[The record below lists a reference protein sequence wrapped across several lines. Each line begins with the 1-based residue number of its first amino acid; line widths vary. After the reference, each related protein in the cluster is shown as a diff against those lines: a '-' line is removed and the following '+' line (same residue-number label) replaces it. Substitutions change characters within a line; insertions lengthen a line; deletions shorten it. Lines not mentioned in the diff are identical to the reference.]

1 MYRYKLTIEYFG
13 ADFCGWQAQE
23 GVATVQQA
31 IESALTPLLQAE
43 DEGTPRLFCSGR
55 TDTGVHALGQV
66 AHIDLSRNME
76 AYKLLKALNYYLH
89 NQRIKI
95 VACENLGLASETDF
109 HARFSCI
116 QRSYK
121 YRIINRLAPL
131 AIEKD
136 LAWHFPHSLDEKKMH
151 KAAQCLIGKHD
162 FSSFRAAGCQASSPL
177 RSIDEIN
184 VMRKEDEITIYIA
197 AQSFLYH
204 QVRNIVGSLA
214 LVGQEKWTIS
224 HFESILKAKDRTKA
238 GPTAPAEG
246 LYFLSAKYE

>member
-13 ADFCGWQAQE
+13 GDFCGWQAQE
-23 GVATVQQA
+23 GVATVQQS
-31 IESALTPLLQAE
+31 IEEALTPLLQAE
-43 DEGTPRLFCSGR
+43 DEQPRLFCSGR

-66 AHIDLSRNME
+66 AHIDLSRHMDG
-76 AYKLLKALNYYLH
+76 YKLLKALNYYLY

-95 VACENLGLASETDF
+95 VACENLGKANESDF

-121 YRIINRLAPL
+121 YRMINRLAPL

-136 LAWHFPHSLDEKKMH
+136 QAWHFPYPLDEKKMH
-151 KAAQCLIGKHD
+151 QAAQYLIGKHD

-177 RSIDEIN
+177 RSIDEIS
-184 VMRKEDEITIYIA
+184 VTRKDDEITIFIA

-214 LVGQEKWTIS
+214 LVGQGKWSAAHFKTI
-224 HFESILKAKDRTKA
+224 FEAKDRTKA

-246 LYFLSAKYE
+246 LYFLAAKYE